1 MSIPPR
7 LAVKFEETIGHEATE
22 DFVTWMDGVRADLNE
37 LKQEVLRVE
46 IRLGDRIDSK
56 IGALQKT
63 FDDRFGAVD
72 EGFGALQKTID
83 GRFGAVDERFG
94 ALQKTFDDR
103 FGAVGERFG
112 TIEKAIADLRVELK
126 DQHASLLKWSFVFWV
141 GAVMAIATLAGVLRH

>member
-1 MSIPPR
+1 
-7 LAVKFEETIGHEATE
+7 
-22 DFVTWMDGVRADLNE
+22 MDGVRADLNE

-63 FDDRFGAVD
+63 IDERFGAV
-72 EGFGALQKTID
+72 EE
-83 GRFGAVDERFG
+83 RFGAVDERFD
-94 ALQKTFDDR
+94 ALQRAGDQ
-103 FGAVGERFG
+103 RFG

-141 GAVMAIATLAGVLRH
+141 GAVAAIAVLAGVLRH

>member
-63 FDDRFGAVD
+63 FND
-72 EGFGALQKTID
+72 
-83 GRFGAVDERFG
+83 RFGAVDERFG